1 MKKNGPD
8 LSVAVPVAPPGSTER
23 SLSASAIA
31 GVTLI
36 FAFAAALAAP
46 TAFAQWKWKD
56 ASGGTQYGDSPPP
69 GVQATRLRP
78 LPGASP
84 GTASGSPPAAAPMS
98 MAEQE
103 QAFRRRQMEAQEA
116 EKKQLADAQRAE
128 QMRERCIQ
136 ARGYLAGLENGGRV
150 VRFNEA
156 GERQYLEDAQIDEA
170 KARARQTVAEACR

>member
-1 MKKNGPD
+1 MKNNGPD
-8 LSVAVPVAPPGSTER
+8 LPAALPVAPPGATAR
-23 SLSASAIA
+23 SP
-31 GVTLI
+31 GVCVTLI
-36 FAFAAALAAP
+36 ITLATALAAP
-46 TAFAQWKWKD
+46 AAFAQWKWKD

-78 LPGASP
+78 LPGTAS
-84 GTASGSPPAAAPMS
+84 GTASGSPPAAAAPMS

-116 EKKQLADAQRAE
+116 EKKQLAESQRAE

-156 GERQYLEDAQIDEA
+156 GERQYLDDAQVEEA
-170 KARARQTVAEACR
+170 KARARQAVAEACR